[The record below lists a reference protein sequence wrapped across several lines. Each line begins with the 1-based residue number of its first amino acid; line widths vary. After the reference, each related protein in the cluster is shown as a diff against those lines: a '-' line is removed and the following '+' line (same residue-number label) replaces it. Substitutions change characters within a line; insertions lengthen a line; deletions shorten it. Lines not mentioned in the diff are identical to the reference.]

1 MLWGDVGER
10 WRCDAERWR
19 GRNLGRVGGLL
30 GTGPRVGLRA
40 SGQPW
45 ALGRNP
51 VGIVGA
57 AEVMGGGVWVE
68 VRP

>member
-1 MLWGDVGER
+1 ME
-10 WRCDAERWR
+10 
-19 GRNLGRVGGLL
+19 
-30 GTGPRVGLRA
+30 PKVGLRA